1 MKQKRFKKLLMAQ
14 GVSANTARGLVEYMK
29 ALRQSIEQGE
39 NLVLLA
45 DTVTDTVT
53 NAVTCEFKMAKI
65 YPYAETY
72 KRILEGRDFL
82 V

>member
-1 MKQKRFKKLLMAQ
+1 MTQKRFKKPLMAQ
-14 GVSANTARGLVEYMK
+14 GVCVNTARGLVEYMK
-29 ALRQSIEQGE
+29 VLRQSIEQGD
-39 NLVLLA
+39 NLVMHV
-45 DTVTDTVT
+45 DTVD
-53 NAVTCEFKMAKI
+53 AVTMKFKSARV

>member
-1 MKQKRFKKLLMAQ
+1 MTQKRFKKLLMAR
-14 GVSANTARGLVEYMK
+14 GVSAIYARGLVEYMK
-29 ALRQSIEQGE
+29 ELRQTIEQGKD
-39 NLVLLA
+39 LVLLA
-45 DTVTDTVT
+45 D
-53 NAVTCEFKMAKI
+53 AVTCEFKTARI

>member
-1 MKQKRFKKLLMAQ
+1 MTQKRFKKLLMAQ
-14 GVSANTARGLVEYMK
+14 GVCANTARILVEHMK
-29 ALRQSIEQGE
+29 ALRQSIEQGDD
-39 NLVLLA
+39 LVVLA
-45 DTVTDTVT
+45 DAKTAETMK
-53 NAVTCEFKMAKI
+53 FKAARV

>member
-39 NLVLLA
+39 KIVLLA
-45 DTVTDTVT
+45 NAD
-53 NAVTCEFKMAKI
+53 AVTCEFKMAKI

>member
-1 MKQKRFKKLLMAQ
+1 MTQKRFKKLLMAQ
-14 GVSANTARGLVEYMK
+14 GVCANTARGLVEYMK
-29 ALRQSIEQGE
+29 VLRQSIEQGDD
-39 NLVLLA
+39 LVVLA
-45 DTVTDTVT
+45 DAKTAETM
-53 NAVTCEFKMAKI
+53 EFKAARV

>member
-1 MKQKRFKKLLMAQ
+1 MTQKRFMKLLMSK
-14 GVSANTARGLVEYMK
+14 GVSANAARGLVEYLK
-29 ALRQSIEQGE
+29 AVRQCIENGE
-39 NLVLLA
+39 EVVRIA
-45 DTVTDTVT
+45 CTE
-53 NAVTCEFKMAKI
+53 NATLERVKV

>member
-1 MKQKRFKKLLMAQ
+1 MKQKRFMKLLMAQ
-14 GVSANTARGLVEYMK
+14 GYSANSVRSLVEYMK

-45 DTVTDTVT
+45 DTDG
-53 NAVTCEFKMAKI
+53 VTCEFKLARI

-72 KRILEGRDFL
+72 KRILEGREFL

>member
-1 MKQKRFKKLLMAQ
+1 MTQKRFKKLLMAQ
-14 GVSANTARGLVEYMK
+14 GVSANTARGLAEYMK
-29 ALRQSIEQGE
+29 AVRYCIEKGE
-39 NLVLLA
+39 EVVRIA
-45 DTVTDTVT
+45 CAE
-53 NAVTCEFKMAKI
+53 NATLERVKI

>member
-1 MKQKRFKKLLMAQ
+1 MEKEEIVTSENSIYIDGLRLSQLLLDLAKEYADFK
-14 GVSANTARGLVEYMK
+14 TAGEFRGLMM
-29 ALRQSIEQGE
+29 ALHIVYYEC
-39 NLVLLA
+39 V
-45 DTVTDTVT
+45 
-53 NAVTCEFKMAKI
+53 KI

>member
-1 MKQKRFKKLLMAQ
+1 MKSKRFKKLLMAQ
-14 GVSANTARGLVEYMK
+14 GVSANTARGLAEYMK
-29 ALRQSIEQGE
+29 AVRQCIENGE
-39 NLVLLA
+39 EVVRLA
-45 DTVTDTVT
+45 DAKNVTLERV
-53 NAVTCEFKMAKI
+53 KI

>member
-1 MKQKRFKKLLMAQ
+1 MTQKRFKKLLMAQ
-14 GVSANTARGLVEYMK
+14 LQCKLVRSLVEYMK
-29 ALRQSIEQGE
+29 VLRQSIEQGE

-45 DTVTDTVT
+45 DAD
-53 NAVTCEFKMAKI
+53 AVTCEFKLARI

>member
-1 MKQKRFKKLLMAQ
+1 MKQKRFKKLLMAK
-14 GVSANTARGLVEYMK
+14 GVSVNTARGLVEYMK
-29 ALRQSIEQGE
+29 AVRYCIEKGE
-39 NLVLLA
+39 EVVNLA
-45 DTVTDTVT
+45 DAE
-53 NAVTCEFKMAKI
+53 NATFERVKI

>member
-14 GVSANTARGLVEYMK
+14 GVSANYARGLVEYMK

-39 NLVLLA
+39 NIVLLA
-45 DTVTDTVT
+45 DLSD
-53 NAVTCEFKMAKI
+53 AVTCEFKMARI
-65 YPYAETY
+65 RPYAETY

>member
-1 MKQKRFKKLLMAQ
+1 MTQKRFMKFLMAQ

-29 ALRQSIEQGE
+29 VSRYCTEKGE
-39 NLVLLA
+39 EIFKLA
-45 DTVTDTVT
+45 NAENVTFERV
-53 NAVTCEFKMAKI
+53 KI

>member
-1 MKQKRFKKLLMAQ
+1 MTQKRFKKLLMAQ
-14 GVSANTARGLVEYMK
+14 GVCANTARGLVEYMK
-29 ALRQSIEQGE
+29 ELRQSIEQGDD
-39 NLVLLA
+39 LVVLA
-45 DTVTDTVT
+45 DAKTAETM
-53 NAVTCEFKMAKI
+53 EFKAARV

>member
-1 MKQKRFKKLLMAQ
+1 MTQKRFKKLLMAQ
-14 GVSANTARGLVEYMK
+14 GVCANTARGLVEYMK

-45 DTVTDTVT
+45 DVADG
-53 NAVTCEFKMAKI
+53 VTCEFKLARI

>member
-1 MKQKRFKKLLMAQ
+1 MTQKRFKKLLMSK
-14 GVSANTARGLVEYMK
+14 GVSANIARGLVEYMK
-29 ALRQSIEQGE
+29 AVRYCIEKGE
-39 NLVLLA
+39 EVVNLA
-45 DTVTDTVT
+45 DAENVTFESV
-53 NAVTCEFKMAKI
+53 KI

>member
-1 MKQKRFKKLLMAQ
+1 MTQKRFIKLLMAQ
-14 GVSANTARGLVEYMK
+14 GVCANTARGLVEYMK
-29 ALRQSIEQGE
+29 ELRQSIEQGE

-45 DTVTDTVT
+45 DAD
-53 NAVTCEFKMAKI
+53 AVTCEFKLARI
-65 YPYAETY
+65 YPYTETY

>member
-1 MKQKRFKKLLMAQ
+1 MTQKRFKKLLMAR
-14 GVSANTARGLVEYMK
+14 GVSAIYARGLVEYMK
-29 ALRQSIEQGE
+29 ELRQTIEQGKD
-39 NLVLLA
+39 LVLLA
-45 DTVTDTVT
+45 DAETM
-53 NAVTCEFKMAKI
+53 EFKAARV